1 MSDVLKLGCYICVSQ
16 VTQTSLRDELLLP
29 LLTWIIL
36 NNIRCYCRHVYG
48 WIMLPMGSD
57 YFFYQ
62 KCWPMK
68 IIFWYCLIFN
78 DWRFLYLEIPRVWI
92 WHYALQ
98 QLDVFFALQRQTCS
112 FKKVVIADNSYLAN
126 AETTKD

>member
-16 VTQTSLRDELLLP
+16 VTQNSLRDELLLP

-36 NNIRCYCRHVYG
+36 NNIRCIAAMSIVESL
-48 WIMLPMGSD
+48 LPMGSD
-57 YFFYQ
+57 YFFSHN
-62 KCWPMK
+62 CWPMK

-78 DWRFLYLEIPRVWI
+78 DWKFHYLEIPRVWI